1 MRAMREVNIN
11 WKMLTNLRPDNK
23 ADEIFFA
30 QWESD
35 KLNIFLLL
43 GGSTSKNP
51 FDNRILQA
59 GRLGTAEEE
68 HAKRGGGG
76 EGESGTELSIGF
88 LSCSSPWICYEVQR
102 SK

>member
-35 KLNIFLLL
+35 KLWSKPYKIF
-43 GGSTSKNP
+43 GRQ
-51 FDNRILQA
+51 RICVIGYLQA

-76 EGESGTELSIGF
+76 EGESGTELDRVPAW
-88 LSCSSPWICYEVQR
+88 L
-102 SK
+102 